1 MYDVRCTLYVVRKI
15 YPMLM
20 KNKKG
25 FTLIELLVVIA
36 IIGILATLAV
46 VAFGSAQEKAR
57 DSKRVAD
64 MRAVVAAFAAAET
77 EGHEICNN
85 SCAAGS
91 VFTAGTDVAISSVVI
106 CDNDC
111 ATGGSDVTNDFI
123 NLSQVL
129 DPEYGGGDLCTGA
142 AGATPI
148 DCDYAIDA
156 TSVPTIEDFTVFFFT
171 EGEVQG
177 LPAGPHSA
185 VQTGIIN

>member
-1 MYDVRCTLYVVRKI
+1 
-15 YPMLM
+15 M
-20 KNKKG
+20 KNQKG

-77 EGHEICNN
+77 EGHDICNN

-91 VFTAGTDVAISSVVI
+91 GFTAGTDVAISNVKI
-106 CDNDC
+106 CDNSC
-111 ATGGSDVTNDFI
+111 VTGGNDVTNDFI

-129 DPEYGGGDLCTGA
+129 DPEYGGSGTLCGGSGGTNE
-142 AGATPI
+142 I
-148 DCDYAIDA
+148 NCDYAIDA
-156 TSVPTIEDFTVFFFT
+156 SPAVPTIEDFTVFFFT

-177 LPAGPHSA
+177 LPSGAHSA

>member
-1 MYDVRCTLYVVRKI
+1 
-15 YPMLM
+15 M

-77 EGHEICNN
+77 EGNYICNSSCN
-85 SCAAGS
+85 ST
-91 VFTAGTDVAISSVVI
+91 FTANTDVAISDVKI

-111 ATGGSDVTNDFI
+111 VTGGNDVTNNFI

-129 DPEYGGGDLCTGA
+129 DPEYGGSGTLCDGTN
-142 AGATPI
+142 TN
-148 DCDYAIDA
+148 CDYAIDA
-156 TSVPTIEDFTVFFFT
+156 SPAVPTIEDFELYFFT

-177 LPAGPHSA
+177 LGAGAHTA
-185 VQTGIIN
+185 VQTGIIQ